1 MTQDV
6 PHHGGSAVVSY
17 MRTTDEA
24 LNELSRGLHCRGVGV
39 NVVLCHSGEREAE
52 RDAAVWPDAVVATH
66 GIRFDRLRAADVD
79 ALDGL
84 SADVLA
90 QTLPIAE
97 RSIRRRK
104 DVNVSHLIQTVAAEH
119 RRARELVERTKPSI
133 GLFLAQPERLL
144 DFFVHLFLKE
154 ARVLCIYPRIAPI
167 SGRVIFSHSR
177 DAPLLAAHDRLAPE
191 TLLLQSAESESG
203 EFQRHPIGGTGIQDV
218 ISWTSAARRGTL
230 SLATK
235 VRTRHRLNM
244 KGQRTELVGSRN
256 FRGVIVSYHL
266 HLEPEATTY
275 PANGFRSN
283 QLNHI
288 ALLSEW
294 VGGSGKVLVKEH
306 PVMLARR
313 TSLPSAVRNR
323 TRTFYE
329 AIRRL
334 PNVVLLNPSG
344 IAQHHV
350 EHSDV
355 VATVGGNVG
364 WEALAA
370 GVPVVH
376 FGHASYENAIGAH
389 RWTGG
394 LLLNEVRQRSRS
406 EVADAAQATMRL
418 LVQNSHDDET
428 PNRRVGRARALLA
441 ALDALHAAGRPREAT
456 ENRFP

>member
-1 MTQDV
+1 MAE
-6 PHHGGSAVVSY
+6 AVVSY

-24 LNELSRGLHCRGVGV
+24 LSELSRGLHDRGIGV
-39 NVVLCHSGEREAE
+39 KVVLCHSGEREAE
-52 RDAAVWPDAVVATH
+52 RVAAVWPDAVVATH
-66 GIRFDRLRAADVD
+66 GIRFDRLRAGDVD

-90 QTLPIAE
+90 QALPVAE
-97 RSIRRRK
+97 RSISRRK
-104 DVNVSHLIQTVAAEH
+104 DVNVSHLVQTVAAEH
-119 RRARELVERTKPSI
+119 RRARELIERTKPSL

-154 ARVLCIYPRIAPI
+154 AGVPCIYPRIAPK
-167 SGRVIFSHSR
+167 SGRVNFSRSR

-191 TLLLQSAESESG
+191 TFLLQPAGSESG
-203 EFQRHPIGGTGIQDV
+203 EFPPHPITGSGIRDV
-218 ISWTSAARRGTL
+218 ISWPSAARRGTR
-230 SLATK
+230 SFVTK
-235 VRTRHRLNM
+235 VRTRQWLNM
-244 KGQRTELVGSRN
+244 KGQRAESIGPRN
-256 FRGVIVSYHL
+256 SRGVIVSYHL

-283 QLNHI
+283 QLNNI
-288 ALLSEW
+288 ASLSEW

-306 PVMLARR
+306 PVMLDRR
-313 TSLPSAVRNR
+313 ASLPYAVRSR

-329 AIRRL
+329 SIRRL

-344 IAQHHV
+344 IARHHV

-389 RWTGG
+389 RWTDR
-394 LLLNEVRQRSRS
+394 LLLDEVRQRSRS

-418 LVQNSHDDET
+418 LVQQSHDDET
-428 PNRRVGRARALLA
+428 PNRRVGRVRALLA
-441 ALDALHAAGRPREAT
+441 ALDVLHAGGRSGDTTQNGFQHR
-456 ENRFP
+456 